1 MLKRKKEDHFLL
13 WEKETENAK
22 GEKNYETK
30 ARGNVCV
37 DHILTSDLANER
49 DVVNDY
55 ATRPS
60 ILRII
65 DTGQLSGQAMWDL

>member
-1 MLKRKKEDHFLL
+1 MLKSKKEDHHLRL
-13 WEKETENAK
+13 WEKDRDNAK

-37 DHILTSDLANER
+37 DHILTSDFADER

-55 ATRPS
+55 TTHPC

-65 DTGQLSGQAMWDL
+65 VAL